1 MNHIEFPGLGLN
13 FHINPIAIPL
23 PIPSGGIRWYAII
36 ILTGIVLACIMGF
49 REYKRLGGKED
60 DLYNMLLYCIPV
72 SIICARIYYVLF
84 YPDGFGDPQWSPVCV
99 PPQMTVKNMCSAH
112 SISSRNLAIIF
123 FSSRET
129 YTWFLP
135 IIRAVSLC
143 VLSRKN
149 L

>member
-1 MNHIEFPGLGLN
+1 MRLIFILK
-13 FHINPIAIPL
+13 
-23 PIPSGGIRWYAII
+23 IRTERS
-36 ILTGIVLACIMGF
+36 LS
-49 REYKRLGGKED
+49 RR
-60 DLYNMLLYCIPV
+60 
-72 SIICARIYYVLF
+72 RR
-84 YPDGFGDPQWSPVCV
+84 GDPQWSPVCV

-112 SISSRNLAIIF
+112 SISSRSLAIIF